1 MDNLVVSRSGLMLRG
16 SDVPRT
22 MRLVEAA
29 LAKRA
34 ARIPDRRPPVTYVVP
49 DHEVDPRMARLRSL
63 ATIRTEF
70 HSGSARP
77 VVGGAVRL
85 AKRIVRRGLRWYV
98 DPIMEQQ
105 TRFNHAV
112 LDVVDQLRLGQEQ
125 HFDEYHSAG
134 GREAPEPV

>member
-1 MDNLVVSRSGLMLRG
+1 MLRS

-22 MRLVEAA
+22 MRAVEAA
-29 LAKRA
+29 LTKLA
-34 ARIPDRRPPVTYVVP
+34 ARPAGHRPAVTYVVP
-49 DHEVDPRMARLRSL
+49 DHEVDPRMAHLRSM

-77 VVGGAVRL
+77 VVGAAVRL
-85 AKRIVRRGLRWYV
+85 AKRAVRRGLRWYV

-112 LDVVDQLRLGQEQ
+112 LDVVDQLRLQQEQ
-125 HFDEYHSAG
+125 HTDEHAAG
-134 GREAPEPV
+134 ENLAGENLAGPA

>member
-1 MDNLVVSRSGLMLRG
+1 MLRG

-22 MRLVEAA
+22 MRAVEAA
-29 LAKRA
+29 LTKLAT
-34 ARIPDRRPPVTYVVP
+34 RPAGHRPVVTYVVP
-49 DHEVDPRMARLRSL
+49 DHEVDPRMARLRST

-77 VVGGAVRL
+77 VVGAAVRL
-85 AKRIVRRGLRWYV
+85 AKRVVRRGLRWYV

-112 LDVVDQLRLGQEQ
+112 LDVVDQLRLQQEQ
-125 HFDEYHSAG
+125 HTDEHLAG
-134 GREAPEPV
+134 PA

>member
-1 MDNLVVSRSGLMLRG
+1 MLRG

-34 ARIPDRRPPVTYVVP
+34 SRPAGQRPAVTYVVP
-49 DHEVDPRMARLRSL
+49 DHEVDPRMARLRTM
-63 ATIRTEF
+63 ANVRTEF

-77 VVGGAVRL
+77 VVGNAVRL
-85 AKRIVRRGLRWYV
+85 AKRVVRRGLRWYV

-112 LDVVDQLRLGQEQ
+112 LDVVDQMRLEQER
-125 HFDEYHSAG
+125 HTDEHLGPSG
-134 GREAPEPV
+134 PPSSTEGSV

>member
-1 MDNLVVSRSGLMLRG
+1 MLRG

-22 MRLVEAA
+22 MRAVEAA
-29 LAKRA
+29 LTKLA
-34 ARIPDRRPPVTYVVP
+34 ARPAGPRPAVTYVVP
-49 DHEVDPRMARLRSL
+49 DHEVDPRMARLRSM

-77 VVGGAVRL
+77 VVGAAVRL
-85 AKRIVRRGLRWYV
+85 AKRVVRRSLRWYV

-112 LDVVDQLRLGQEQ
+112 LDVVDQLRLQQEQ
-125 HFDEYHSAG
+125 HTDEHLA
-134 GREAPEPV
+134 EEQPEQA

>member
-1 MDNLVVSRSGLMLRG
+1 MLRG

-22 MRLVEAA
+22 MRAVEAA

-34 ARIPDRRPPVTYVVP
+34 GRPPQRRPLVTYVVA
-49 DHEVDPRMARLRSL
+49 DHEVDSRMARLRNM
-63 ATIRTEF
+63 ADIRTEF

-85 AKRIVRRGLRWYV
+85 AKRAVRRGLRWYV

-112 LDVVDQLRLGQEQ
+112 LDLVDQLRLDLER
-125 HFDEYHSAG
+125 FSDEALPDEGDPGSN
-134 GREAPEPV
+134 EAPA

>member
-1 MDNLVVSRSGLMLRG
+1 MLRG

-22 MRLVEAA
+22 MRAVEAA
-29 LAKRA
+29 LTKLAS
-34 ARIPDRRPPVTYVVP
+34 RPQALRPAVTYVVP
-49 DHEVDPRMARLRSL
+49 DHEIDPRMARLRSM

-85 AKRIVRRGLRWYV
+85 AKRLVRRGLRWYV
-98 DPIMEQQ
+98 DPVMEQQ

-112 LDVVDQLRLGQEQ
+112 LDVVDQLRLAQEQ
-125 HFDEYHSAG
+125 HADEHPS
-134 GREAPEPV
+134 PD